1 MAENIQNYN
10 TGEEEQEIDLMELFV
25 KLWKRKKLIFKWCI
39 AGAVIGLVV
48 GFSIPKTY
56 KTEVVLAPEVEQKTG
71 SGISSIASMMGVNLD
86 NSVDAINFQM
96 FPDIVASTPFIYEL
110 LDLQVTTKDGELTTD
125 LLDYMLEY
133 QKTPWWAP
141 VIKFPFTCLGWV
153 MSLFQK
159 EEDMESPSIAEMDVT
174 NLPKKVRDVVKYFSE
189 NILVIIDKK
198 TGKTSISIEMQD
210 PLVATTVLNAVVE
223 NLKDYMTDYRTSK
236 VRQDVENLSMICE
249 ERKADYYRAQ
259 QAYAEYQD
267 ANKNVVL
274 QSVQAE
280 RDRLQQEM
288 NLAFQVYSQV
298 AQQLEA
304 SRIKEQ
310 QAKPVFAV
318 VQPVITPLKKF
329 APSKAKILVIMVF
342 LAGCVAAGWVLFGE
356 EYVSKIKDNL
366 KS

>member
-10 TGEEEQEIDLMELFV
+10 IDAEEQEIDFMELLV
-25 KLWKRKKLIFKWCI
+25 KLWKGKKLIFKWCI
-39 AGAVIGLVV
+39 AGAVIGLVI

-71 SGISSIASMMGVNLD
+71 SSISSIASMMGVNLD

-174 NLPKKVRDVVKYFSE
+174 NLPKKVRNVVKYFSE

-318 VQPVITPLKKF
+318 VQPVITPLRQS
-329 APSKAKILVIMVF
+329 APSKSKILVITVF
-342 LAGCVAAGWVLFGE
+342 LAGCIAAGWVLFGE

>member
-1 MAENIQNYN
+1 M
-10 TGEEEQEIDLMELFV
+10 
-25 KLWKRKKLIFKWCI
+25 
-39 AGAVIGLVV
+39 
-48 GFSIPKTY
+48 
-56 KTEVVLAPEVEQKTG
+56 
-71 SGISSIASMMGVNLD
+71 
-86 NSVDAINFQM
+86 
-96 FPDIVASTPFIYEL
+96 
-110 LDLQVTTKDGELTTD
+110 
-125 LLDYMLEY
+125 
-133 QKTPWWAP
+133 
-141 VIKFPFTCLGWV
+141 
-153 MSLFQK
+153 
-159 EEDMESPSIAEMDVT
+159 
-174 NLPKKVRDVVKYFSE
+174 VKYFSE

-318 VQPVITPLKKF
+318 VQPVITPLRQS
-329 APSKAKILVIMVF
+329 APSKSKILVITVF
-342 LAGCVAAGWVLFGE
+342 LAGCIAAGWVLFGE